1 MKIRYFPDT
10 DTLYIEQADRVSSS
24 SEPVSDG
31 QRRSPSL
38 LEEKW
43 SRLAAW
49 R

>member
-10 DTLYIEQADRVSSS
+10 DTPYIVLADRLSSS
-24 SEPVSDG
+24 SAAVSDG